1 MDYKVIVSVPHRAR
15 LSDSFL
21 DLFEKE
27 VNKHIDLGY
36 EPVGG
41 ISSTGHA
48 FFCQAMQ
55 KSSKTKMT
63 RVGGRKKASVKRTKK
78 KPIY

>member
-1 MDYKVIVSVPHRAR
+1 MIDYKVIVNVHSIQI
-15 LSDSFL
+15 
-21 DLFEKE
+21 FEKE

-41 ISSTGHA
+41 ISVIARPTQHPVYY
-48 FFCQAMQ
+48 QARQ

-78 KPIY
+78 KPIH